1 MIKQILFDC
10 GGVFVKNHTVELM
23 EKITGSKEVGEFFME
38 RIYLPDSP
46 WPVLYDSGAIGKAEC
61 TRRLQELIPSI
72 DPAHIEQYMMEWP
85 EWQYV
90 LPTMD
95 TMVDELHA
103 LNIPCYLLSNY
114 SCQYEEF
121 RQFVHVLDHM
131 DGEVVSYRTG
141 MVKPDIRIFTYAAEA
156 LKLDPSVTLFVDDKL
171 ENIESARKAGYQ
183 AYQFTDPYLFR
194 TFLQEQG
201 INIKGE

>member
-1 MIKQILFDC
+1 
-10 GGVFVKNHTVELM
+10 
-23 EKITGSKEVGEFFME
+23 ME

-46 WPVLYDSGAIGKAEC
+46 WPVLYDSGAIGKEEC
-61 TRRLQELIPSI
+61 TRRLQALIPEM
-72 DPAHIEQYMMEWP
+72 DPAHIELYMKEWP
-85 EWQYV
+85 AWQYV

-103 LNIPCYLLSNY
+103 LGIPCYLLSNY

-141 MVKPDIRIFTYAAEA
+141 MVKPDIRIFEYAAKT
-156 LKLDPSVTLFVDDKL
+156 LQLDPAATLFVDD
-171 ENIESARKAGYQ
+171 NAANTQSAAKAGYQ
-183 AYQFTDPYLFR
+183 TYQFTDPYLFR
-194 TFLQEQG
+194 KFLQEQG
-201 INIKGE
+201 IGIRGE